1 MCGPSP
7 VVVCPPTAGE
17 HNVHVR
23 AYVGVTDGRWYRF
36 LAARPEL
43 NEVNFWRP
51 GGGNAFRALQPGEPF
66 FFKSHYP
73 QNQIVGGGFYSGFVP
88 MRVSE
93 AWELLGPGNGAPSLA
108 ELRDQ
113 IGQYRKAPI
122 RTGEDPDIG
131 CLLLRDV
138 RFFPDTAAPPPGF
151 AANIV
156 QGKGYDLA
164 DSAVASYFG
173 ELLQRLVSVP
183 VELDLA
189 EPWHRPGPVFG
200 DPRLAPYRLGQQA
213 FKAVVLDAYQRQC
226 AITGTHIPPVL
237 QAAHVRPVTAGG
249 EHRLDNGLLLRSD
262 VHTMFDRGYLG
273 VDPRYRLRVSPRL
286 REDFGNGEQ
295 FYAQAGQLIELPTR
309 RADRPNREFLEWHL
323 DEVFKAS

>member
-1 MCGPSP
+1 MGHDGGPAPEPRSQRQP
-7 VVVCPPTAGE
+7 VSKGLCAAVLRLYCLPPTAGE

-43 NEVNFWRP
+43 TEVNFWRP

-113 IGQYRKAPI
+113 IGRYRKAPI

-138 RFFPDTAAPPPGF
+138 RFFPDDGGATAYF
-151 AANIV
+151 AAYIV
-156 QGKGYDLA
+156 QGKRNNDLA
-164 DSAVASYFG
+164 DCAMTGRIGEPAGAPSAPSQWRWTCPSRG
-173 ELLQRLVSVP
+173 T
-183 VELDLA
+183 
-189 EPWHRPGPVFG
+189 GP
-200 DPRLAPYRLGQQA
+200 DPRP
-213 FKAVVLDAYQRQC
+213 
-226 AITGTHIPPVL
+226 
-237 QAAHVRPVTAGG
+237 AAAG
-249 EHRLDNGLLLRSD
+249 
-262 VHTMFDRGYLG
+262 
-273 VDPRYRLRVSPRL
+273 P
-286 REDFGNGEQ
+286 
-295 FYAQAGQLIELPTR
+295 A
-309 RADRPNREFLEWHL
+309 W
-323 DEVFKAS
+323 